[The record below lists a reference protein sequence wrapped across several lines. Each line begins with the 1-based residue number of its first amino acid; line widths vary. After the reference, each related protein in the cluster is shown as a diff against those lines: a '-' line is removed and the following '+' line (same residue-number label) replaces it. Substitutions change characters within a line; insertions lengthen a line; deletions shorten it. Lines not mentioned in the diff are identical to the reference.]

1 MESTTEHADT
11 AQSEVPA
18 PTAIPA
24 RDRRNY
30 LAFGVEP
37 NSRPYRLRLARYAA
51 LAETIAEF
59 VKARPRTA
67 EPVRLLDAGAGDGRT
82 YRYLE
87 PHGVTDAV
95 EFHAVE
101 LDPKRI
107 EGMYARDRWAQVHH
121 RDLTD
126 GLPYGDEQFD
136 IVVCEQVLEHLD
148 DPASVID
155 ELARVLKPGGLL
167 VIGVPTFPPIL
178 AQIRRHIVPRLD
190 ARKGID
196 RGHVQVFC
204 ARSLRRLIR
213 ERMPGVRVRTRG
225 FRIVSGGLFTRLEH
239 THGWYRLNRVV
250 GGLLPWMCVENQAL
264 AVKASARPRPAT
276 SAARSA
282 SAVVF
287 ALASMEV
294 AYEVWTSKGGVRRGG
309 PQAIARPIGPGPD
322 PRAGHSLR
330 STKP

>member
-1 MESTTEHADT
+1 MESTTEHAVT

-18 PTAIPA
+18 
-24 RDRRNY
+24 RDRRDHM
-30 LAFGVEP
+30 AFGVEP

-51 LAETIAEF
+51 LAETIADF
-59 VKARPRTA
+59 VKARPLGS

-95 EFHAVE
+95 EFHAIE

-107 EGMYARDRWAQVHH
+107 EGMYARDRWAQVHQL
-121 RDLTD
+121 DLTE

-155 ELARVLKPGGLL
+155 ELARVLRPGGLL

-178 AQIRRHIVPRLD
+178 AQIRRHVVPRLD

-196 RGHVQVFC
+196 RGHLQVFS
-204 ARSLRRLIR
+204 ARMLRRLIR
-213 ERMPGVRVRTRG
+213 ERVPGAHVRTRG
-225 FRIVSGGLFTRLEH
+225 FRIVSGGMFTRLEH
-239 THGWYRLNRVV
+239 THRWYRLNRVV
-250 GGLLPWMCVENQAL
+250 GRLVPWMCVENQAL
-264 AVKASARPRPAT
+264 AVKADARP
-276 SAARSA
+276 
-282 SAVVF
+282 
-287 ALASMEV
+287 
-294 AYEVWTSKGGVRRGG
+294 
-309 PQAIARPIGPGPD
+309 
-322 PRAGHSLR
+322 
-330 STKP
+330 